1 MKILHPTVEN
11 YDGHD
16 SYMTCLRE
24 KIAEIEEVHIEEAEL
39 AAENDENN
47 VGLENN
53 EEYEVED
60 AEYEAELD
68 DHGRNA
74 LLLLLQAAAQIAE

>member
-1 MKILHPTVEN
+1 
-11 YDGHD
+11 
-16 SYMTCLRE
+16 MTCLRE

-47 VGLENN
+47 VGL

>member
-24 KIAEIEEVHIEEAEL
+24 KIAEIQEAHIEEAEL
-39 AAENDENN
+39 AAQNDENN
-47 VGLENN
+47 DMEND

-60 AEYEAELD
+60 AEFGAELE
-68 DHGRNA
+68 DHGGSS
-74 LLLLLQAAAQIAE
+74 LLLLLQAAAQIAD

>member
-24 KIAEIEEVHIEEAEL
+24 KIAEIQEAHIEEAEL
-39 AAENDENN
+39 AAQNDENN
-47 VGLENN
+47 DMEND

-60 AEYEAELD
+60 AEFGAELE
-68 DHGRNA
+68 DHGRSA
-74 LLLLLQAAAQIAE
+74 LLLLLQAAAQIAD